1 MSVPVHCIRNFSFNM
16 FVLMCMPMYVHNMD
30 NNEKNPHRVSQNE
43 GFYSFLYILATA
55 LIIQLIIN

>member
-1 MSVPVHCIRNFSFNM
+1 M

-30 NNEKNPHRVSQNE
+30 NNEKNTHRVSPNE
-43 GFYSFLYILATA
+43 GFYSLRYILATA